1 MKQTCKKS
9 VTIILYRK
17 AFCLFTSIHRN
28 IGYIIA
34 YIIQYRIVMR
44 PEEAINLIRVL
55 PYLAT
60 ELPYMPSYVSP
71 TLLPLGNRF

>member
-9 VTIILYRK
+9 VTIILNRK
-17 AFCLFTSIHRN
+17 TFCLLASIHRN

-44 PEEAINLIRVL
+44 PEEAINLIRDK
-55 PYLAT
+55 
-60 ELPYMPSYVSP
+60 
-71 TLLPLGNRF
+71 

>member
-17 AFCLFTSIHRN
+17 TFCLFAIIHRN

-44 PEEAINLIRVL
+44 PEEAINLIRD
-55 PYLAT
+55 
-60 ELPYMPSYVSP
+60 
-71 TLLPLGNRF
+71 N